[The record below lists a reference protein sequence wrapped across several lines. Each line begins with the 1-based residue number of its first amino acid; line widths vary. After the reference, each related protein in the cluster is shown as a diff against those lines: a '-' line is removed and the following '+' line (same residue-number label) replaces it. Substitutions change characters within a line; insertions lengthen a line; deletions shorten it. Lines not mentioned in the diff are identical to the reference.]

1 MEPDEHEAVAALTV
15 AVYRG
20 EGYSS
25 AEYEPSLRD
34 VGSRAGTATVL
45 VALDGG
51 RLVGAVTVATR
62 LGPWAEQAVRGEAVV
77 RMLVVA
83 PEGRRAGAGEA
94 LMRAALDA
102 ARDDGCTLVRLSSQD
117 DMTAA
122 HRLYARLGFTRVPSF
137 DWSPLPGLQLRSFAL
152 PLVPWCGQCGQALPA
167 EGHPGCR
174 LAADLEPPR
183 YCAHCRRSLQVRVT
197 PTGWTA
203 GCAEHGATSSWG
215 SGAGAPGPPERPQSG
230 EVRRP
235 GRGGAARR

>member
-1 MEPDEHEAVAALTV
+1 MPTPLLQVRPVEPDEHEAVAALTV

-45 VALDGG
+45 VALDAE

-83 PEGRRAGAGEA
+83 PEGRGAGAGEA
-94 LMRAALDA
+94 LMRAAVQT
-102 ARDDGCTLVRLSSQD
+102 AREDGCTLVRLSSQD

-137 DWSPLPGLQLRSFAL
+137 DWSPLPGLELRGFAL
-152 PLVPWCGQCGQALPA
+152 PLVPWCGHCGQALTA
-167 EGHPGCR
+167 EGHPRCR
-174 LAADLEPPR
+174 LAADLDPPR
-183 YCAHCRRSLQVRVT
+183 YCAHCRRRLVVQLT

-203 GCAEHGATSSWG
+203 RCSEHGAAG
-215 SGAGAPGPPERPQSG
+215 S
-230 EVRRP
+230 
-235 GRGGAARR
+235 